1 MDEKKM
7 KVSQK
12 RINQYAK
19 KQGYDYAEYLIEW
32 KGYSC
37 YDPKYKDNIHRCT
50 GLPYRILSDS
60 KGNLR
65 LTTDKET
72 MELLHYII
80 RNDEG

>member
-1 MDEKKM
+1 M

-12 RINQYAK
+12 KVNKYAQ
-19 KQGYDYAEYLIEW
+19 KQGYDHADYLLEW

-37 YDPKYKDNIHRCT
+37 YDPKYKDNRGCRT

-60 KGNLR
+60 KWNLR

-72 MELLHYII
+72 MELLNYIV
-80 RNDEG
+80 RNNESNHI